1 MKRSGF
7 LLCGAAAVALAA
19 PAAYAQETE
28 DTVPAAPEAAFVE
41 SADLAA
47 MHAELE
53 ALRAANRALEK
64 RLDTLEAQALPQGRA
79 LSANEVAAQRGAGLT
94 NYYGYGPQ
102 PPVLLQDEQVAAGAT
117 GQEEEIRREP
127 AQAQSVETVIAD
139 EQGLFGERLSFEAGV
154 SYAHFDDARLNLSGF
169 LALDSIFLGRI
180 SLDESS
186 SDVVTFDAT
195 ARYGLTDRLQ
205 FDVNIPYL
213 YRDSQYQSGGAGG
226 AASGL
231 SEAGVTGSGFG
242 DINAGVSYR
251 LFRETL
257 RRPDVVVNFRVKA
270 PTGEEP
276 YGIPVEEVP
285 GSEGN
290 LVVPVDLSTGNGV
303 WSASVG
309 ASVLKTLDPMIVFG
323 NITYF
328 QNFAEKFDDINDAN
342 GLQPGTV
349 NLGEAVQIGAGVA
362 YALNERSSLSMSV
375 AQRFVERTTLKRA
388 GQFGAPVVG
397 SDANVA
403 QLNLGATFAINEHA
417 SVIANVGVGM
427 TTDAPDAVFTLRVP
441 FTF

>member
-1 MKRSGF
+1 MKRSGL
-7 LLCGAAAVALAA
+7 LLCGVAATAFAVPAAKAQDHSADAA
-19 PAAYAQETE
+19 PAAI
-28 DTVPAAPEAAFVE
+28 FVDSE
-41 SADLAA
+41 EITA
-47 MHAELE
+47 MRNELE
-53 ALRAANRALEK
+53 ALRAANRALEQ
-64 RLDTLEAQALPQGRA
+64 RLDALEA
-79 LSANEVAAQRGAGLT
+79 LSAPESRVLDPAEQAAQRGTGLSR
-94 NYYGYGPQ
+94 YYGYRPQ
-102 PPVLLQDEQVAAGAT
+102 PPVLIQDEQTAAGASPQ
-117 GQEEEIRREP
+117 QEEEIRREP
-127 AQAQSVETVIAD
+127 AQAQSVATVIAD
-139 EQGLFGERLSFEAGV
+139 EQGVFGERFSFEAGV

-195 ARYGLTDRLQ
+195 ARYGITDRWQ
-205 FDVNIPYL
+205 VDVNVPFL
-213 YRDSQYQSGGAGG
+213 YRDSQFQSGGAGG

-231 SEAGVTGSGFG
+231 SEAGVTASGLG
-242 DINAGVSYR
+242 DISVGTSYR
-251 LFRETL
+251 LFTETL
-257 RRPDVVVNFRVKA
+257 RRPDVVLNARIKA
-270 PTGEEP
+270 PTGEHP
-276 YGIPVEEVP
+276 YGIPVVEVP

-290 LVVPVDLSTGNGV
+290 LIIPADLSTGNGV
-303 WSASVG
+303 WSASIG
-309 ASVLKTLDPMIVFG
+309 ASVLKTLDPMIVFA
-323 NITYF
+323 NVTYF
-328 QNFAEKFDDINDAN
+328 QSFAEKFDDVDEAG
-342 GLQPGTV
+342 GLQPGTI

-375 AQRFVERTTLKRA
+375 AQRFVERTTLKQA